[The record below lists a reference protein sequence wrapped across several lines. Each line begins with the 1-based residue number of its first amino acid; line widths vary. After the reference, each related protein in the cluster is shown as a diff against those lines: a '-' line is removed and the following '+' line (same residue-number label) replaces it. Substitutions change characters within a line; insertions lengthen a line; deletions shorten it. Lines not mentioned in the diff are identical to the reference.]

1 MKVYKRPD
9 YGPLWDTE
17 GFTLIEMVI
26 VIVVVSILF
35 LIVTPRISRVLNSE
49 RNSFAILTG
58 MIAKTFDD
66 SFLHNRINYLVVQLN
81 NPNPDEAE
89 LNKDISG
96 RRNAVSVMS
105 SVNRSF
111 VENKRK
117 SLQPREFSSDKFL
130 IEEVLLASGEKL
142 TNGYALIPFYP
153 QGYSDNVILHI
164 LVNGEVR
171 RSIRIDKNIK
181 EPEVLE
187 GYVTFESENE

>member
-1 MKVYKRPD
+1 MKARKSSTYVL
-9 YGPLWDTE
+9 LWDTG

-35 LIVTPRISRVLNSE
+35 LIVTPRITRVINSE
-49 RNSFAILTG
+49 RNSFAILAG

-66 SFLHNRINYLVVQLN
+66 SFLHNRINYLVVQLQ

-89 LNKDISG
+89 LSKDISG
-96 RRNAVSVMS
+96 RQNAVSVLS
-105 SVNRSF
+105 YVNRSF

-117 SLQPREFSSDKFL
+117 SLQAREFPPDKFL
-130 IEEVLLASGEKL
+130 IEEVLLANGEKL
-142 TNGYALIPFYP
+142 TSGYVLIPFYP

-171 RSIRIDKNIK
+171 RSIKIDKNIK

-187 GYVTFESENE
+187 GYATFESENE